1 MTGAPSPDGVLL
13 LRMSSLGDV
22 ILATAAASRVR
33 QVAPDTP
40 VAFVTRAPFA
50 PVLFRHPDIDR
61 VIVLGAPGRERRN
74 VWNLAGTLRRE
85 RWSGIID
92 LHASLRSRL
101 LSALVRPPK
110 VTRYRNEWMAR
121 RLLVQAPRVARR
133 LGMAPAPYRVVQ
145 AYVDAVDRHFG
156 HESGGVALLPSI
168 HLAPA
173 EIGWASREM
182 ERLGVRPGSVALCP
196 GAKHNTKRWPVEYY
210 AETIDRLAVRSQ
222 PVVPVFL
229 SSSPDDGLLE
239 AALRRA
245 VRRPEAIRLIR
256 QPIRRAAAL
265 LSRCRSV
272 VTNDSGL
279 MHLSAA
285 LGIPVVALFG
295 PTVGEFG
302 FFPAGPGHQVLERAL
317 PCRPCSLHGGQVCPE
332 KHFRC
337 LKEIPPED
345 VLLALEKI
353 DRRKSGRGVV

>member
-1 MTGAPSPDGVLL
+1 
-13 LRMSSLGDV
+13 MSSLGDV
-22 ILATAAASRVR
+22 ILATAAATRIK
-33 QVAPDTP
+33 QVAPGTP
-40 VAFVTRAPFA
+40 VAFVTKAPFA

-61 VIVLGAPGRERRN
+61 VIVLNAPGRERRN
-74 VWNLAGTLRRE
+74 VWSLARTLRRE
-85 RWSGIID
+85 RWSGLID
-92 LHASLRSRL
+92 LHASLRSRIL
-101 LSALVRPPK
+101 AALVQPPR

-121 RLLVQAPRVARR
+121 RLLVQAPRLARR
-133 LGMAPAPYRVVQ
+133 LGIAPSPYRVVQ
-145 AYVDAVDRHFG
+145 AYVNAVDRHFDHHAG
-156 HESGGVALLPSI
+156 EPPPLPSI

-173 EIGWASREM
+173 EIGWARREM
-182 ERLGVRPGSVALCP
+182 DRMGVRPGSVALCP
-196 GAKHNTKRWPVEYY
+196 GARHATKRWPVEYY

-265 LSRCRSV
+265 LSRCRAV

-302 FFPAGPGHQVLERAL
+302 FFPAGEGHQVLERSL
-317 PCRPCSLHGGQVCPE
+317 PCRPCSLHGGAVCPE

-337 LKEIPPED
+337 LTEIPPED
-345 VLLALEKI
+345 VLFALEKI